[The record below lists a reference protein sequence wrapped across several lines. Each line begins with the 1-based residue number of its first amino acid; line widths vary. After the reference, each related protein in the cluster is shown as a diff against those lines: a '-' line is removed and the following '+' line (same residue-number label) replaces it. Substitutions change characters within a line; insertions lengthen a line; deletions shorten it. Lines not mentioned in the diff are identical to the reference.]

1 MLARIARL
9 IGFGILTWLA
19 PFLVS
24 IPFYTPSGLPAID
37 QTFFKTIMIVVG
49 SAVGAFLLVLYFDRT
64 HNLFLREGIIVGVVW
79 LVINWVLDFLI
90 LLPLNQMDP
99 VTYFEQI
106 GLRYLVILFMAIS
119 MGYVLEYQAEHLHEA
134 EGGSHHHGPPE

>member
-9 IGFGILTWLA
+9 IGYGILTWLI
-19 PFLVS
+19 PFVVA
-24 IPFYTPSGLPAID
+24 IPFYTPSGLPVID

-49 SAVGAFLLVLYFDRT
+49 AAVGSLLLVLYFDRT
-64 HNLFLREGIIVGVVW
+64 HNLYLREGIIVGVVW
-79 LVINWVLDFLI
+79 LIINWVLDFVI
-90 LLPLNQMDP
+90 LLPLNKMDP

-119 MGYVLEYQAEHLHEA
+119 IGYVLERQAEHLHAA
-134 EGGSHHHGPPE
+134 EGGSHHHKE